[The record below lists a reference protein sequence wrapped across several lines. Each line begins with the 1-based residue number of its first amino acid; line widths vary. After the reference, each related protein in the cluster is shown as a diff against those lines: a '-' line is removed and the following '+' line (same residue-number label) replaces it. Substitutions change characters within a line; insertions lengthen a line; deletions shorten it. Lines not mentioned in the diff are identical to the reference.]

1 MTMLPAPKKTKAN
14 IKHIV
19 SSGGVNGTALAKKE
33 YNISQST
40 TDYELVLDDKDID
53 LTMITTRHNLH
64 AEMVI
69 KKALNKGKHVF
80 VENL

>member
-1 MTMLPAPKKTKAN
+1 MTMFSSKKTKAN

-19 SSGGVNGTALAKKE
+19 SSGGVNGTALAKK

-53 LTMITTRHNLH
+53 LIMI
-64 AEMVI
+64 
-69 KKALNKGKHVF
+69 F
-80 VENL
+80 SS